1 VFVHYQN
8 IKSQPLRI
16 KILSPQNEAEREQ
29 VSLILDH
36 PEVGLFLIMEG
47 GDELADALAQ
57 IEKLTGKYPNSI
69 LSSYLQ
75 YALAKNYSVPAR
87 NFVSKKPR
95 DSNPTKAIDILQSIK
110 NKDISLFYRN
120 KVFKTLS
127 FCLDKVGRKEE
138 ARKVTQEFRE
148 ILEKKKKFQKYF
160 IKQGKEEL
168 KKLH

>member
-1 VFVHYQN
+1 
-8 IKSQPLRI
+8 
-16 KILSPQNEAEREQ
+16 
-29 VSLILDH
+29 
-36 PEVGLFLIMEG
+36 M
-47 GDELADALAQ
+47 
-57 IEKLTGKYPNSI
+57 
-69 LSSYLQ
+69 
-75 YALAKNYSVPAR
+75 PAR

-95 DSNPTKAIDILQSIK
+95 DANPTKAIDILQSIK

-138 ARKVTQEFRE
+138 ALKVTQEFRE

-168 KKLH
+168 KRPH